1 MCEQEEALPPIIR
14 KEVTEFKFPAGYYDP
29 ALRVAY
35 IIRTIDHYQTV
46 LIHAAQHLQAY
57 ESFGA
62 TEYPHI
68 YFITDRLGMLYGRI
82 YFTPMDCEY
91 TADPFYFITHHK
103 VTSDFFTQEDGIGIV
118 LSFQEAGRFDI
129 LTAERLITEIEHS
142 RLIKAPD
149 SVIDN

>member
-14 KEVTEFKFPAGYYDP
+14 KEVTEFKFPTGCSYP
-29 ALRVAY
+29 SLRVAY
-35 IIRTIDHYQTV
+35 IIQTIHHYQMV
-46 LIHAAQHLQAY
+46 LIQTAQHLQAY
-57 ESFGA
+57 ESFRT

-68 YFITDRLGMLYGRI
+68 YFVTDRAGMLYGRI

-103 VTSDFFTQEDGIGIV
+103 VTLDFFTQEDGIGIV
-118 LSFQEAGRFDI
+118 LSFQEEGRIDI
-129 LTAERLITEIEHS
+129 LTAERLIKEIEQS